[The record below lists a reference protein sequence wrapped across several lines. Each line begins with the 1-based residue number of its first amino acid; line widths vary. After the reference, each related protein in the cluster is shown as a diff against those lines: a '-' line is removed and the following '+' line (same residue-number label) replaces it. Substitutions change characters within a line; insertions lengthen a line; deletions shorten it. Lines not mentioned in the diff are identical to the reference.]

1 MNTKDLIDDVIE
13 VLGDEYTV
21 INGYN
26 QEDEI
31 DLNGALAVVI
41 SNVEILPHSGVH
53 DKIITVNVNGSFLTA
68 EDLTQQ
74 KIQEMADY
82 VSGKMETTD
91 FTEVVENCVGFVLK
105 NYTINSD
112 GETNN
117 LTYTVDFVICED

>member
-1 MNTKDLIDDVIE
+1 MNTKDLIDDIIE
-13 VLGDEYTV
+13 VLGNEYTV

-82 VSGKMETTD
+82 VSNKMETTD
-91 FTEVVENCVGFVLK
+91 FREVVENCVGFVLK

>member
-74 KIQEMADY
+74 KIMEMADY